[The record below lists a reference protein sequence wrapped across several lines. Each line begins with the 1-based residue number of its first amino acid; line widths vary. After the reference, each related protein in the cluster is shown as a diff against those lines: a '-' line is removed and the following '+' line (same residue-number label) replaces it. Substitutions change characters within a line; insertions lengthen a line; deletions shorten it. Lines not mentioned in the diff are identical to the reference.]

1 MPDVFGVE
9 GGGPQKKPDPKKA
22 KKPASDQGDQREH
35 RGARGEPDMLY
46 GSMNPAASEAKAGR
60 YVVYDNETGEIAVSL
75 PPRFAKY
82 KRELEEE
89 LLEEFLGEPSGSA
102 DGQRSLDA
110 WVKAW
115 IEKKTKEDPDLAV
128 PDAEDQ

>member
-9 GGGPQKKPDPKKA
+9 GGGGPPRKKPDPKA
-22 KKPASDQGDQREH
+22 KKPAS
-35 RGARGEPDMLY
+35 RGEPEMLY
-46 GSMNPAASEAKAGR
+46 GSMKPNAGEAKAGR
-60 YVVYDNETGEIAVSL
+60 YVRYDNETGEISVSL

-82 KRELEEE
+82 RRELEEDM
-89 LLEEFLGEPSGSA
+89 LEEFMGEPSGSA

-115 IEKKTKEDPDLAV
+115 IERKTKEDPDLAV
-128 PDAEDQ
+128 PDGEDS